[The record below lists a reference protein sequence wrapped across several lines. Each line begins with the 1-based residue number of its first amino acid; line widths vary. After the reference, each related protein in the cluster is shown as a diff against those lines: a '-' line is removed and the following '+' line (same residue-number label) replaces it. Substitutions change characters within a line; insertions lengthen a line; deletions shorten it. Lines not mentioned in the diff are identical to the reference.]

1 MGTGIGRTVKRGAAC
16 WLAAAGVAQA
26 LVAQALVAQAQPVK
40 VTTLSG
46 VVTNPNGVAIARAEL
61 LIVNSE
67 LKVMSNDSGVYEF
80 FAVPVGRIRLIARR
94 IGFEPEEARVTLN
107 EGMHKQVDFELTGVP
122 ELLDSVMV
130 REAGGNGRMA
140 DFWARRMLGVGAFIT
155 RAEIERRRPQ
165 HPSDL
170 LRTVVGV
177 KVTMG
182 DAGLDKPTI
191 SMGRN
196 TLLSRSGRQTGTS
209 LANDCKVSYYVDGSY
224 VPPGTFHMDD
234 MSALL
239 LEAIEIYRG
248 PAETPA
254 RLRQRDTACGVIVI
268 WTREPP
274 QKQSK
279 RPPAFG

>member
-26 LVAQALVAQAQPVK
+26 QVAQAQPVK

-46 VVTNPNGVAIARAEL
+46 VVTNPNGVAIAGAEL

-140 DFWARRMLGVGAFIT
+140 DFWSRRMLGVGAFIT

-274 QKQSK
+274 QKQAK